1 MRLKTRVSISCDWC
15 GEPFEKWPSV
25 IRKHNFCCRQCLA
38 DFSNKSKN
46 PEGYAKLKNY
56 TGQSQNMTSINR
68 KLNPSRMTVTTR
80 SKLRQARLQTEHNGR
95 TYAKFYGRLQH
106 RLVAEKMLGRKL
118 REDEVVHHIDGDKR
132 NNDPE
137 NLMVMTAAE
146 HGRFHLRL
154 HRFWFKGGVGGD
166 C

>member
-1 MRLKTRVSISCDWC
+1 
-15 GEPFEKWPSV
+15 
-25 IRKHNFCCRQCLA
+25 
-38 DFSNKSKN
+38 
-46 PEGYAKLKNY
+46 
-56 TGQSQNMTSINR
+56 
-68 KLNPSRMTVTTR
+68 MTVTTR